1 MPMLHTDDD
10 RHGLWRGLDRG
21 LAAAARVRG
30 VQINLRVVLAML
42 FWLACVIP
50 PAAWAIVGGKLARPA
65 DWRAVARLHT
75 GDEQH
80 CSAVLVGPRVVLTAA
95 HCVADPS
102 HPSEVEFRGVRIRA
116 RMIVSPDYADP
127 FLDGLD
133 LAVGV
138 LERAPVGVT
147 PLPVTDGE
155 EVLRVGDAVTLLGFG
170 CCARGREGGELRLAE
185 SEVLSVG
192 DHFFDIGDPSAPVWD
207 GPGLCYGDSGGPALV
222 LADDGLRVVGV
233 HSQGMS
239 DACIA
244 KEARLDS
251 VNARAF
257 LRSVAAEQ
265 QVAICGVTAQCAPS
279 PDPRIRRR

>member
-10 RHGLWRGLDRG
+10 RHGLWSGLGRR
-21 LAAAARVRG
+21 LAAAATVRG
-30 VQINLRVVLAML
+30 VQINLRVALAML
-42 FWLACVIP
+42 IWLACAIP
-50 PAAWAIVGGKLARPA
+50 PTAWAIVGGKLARPA

-75 GDEQH
+75 RDEQH

-102 HPSEVEFRGVRIRA
+102 HPTEVEFRGVRIRA

-138 LERAPVGVT
+138 LELAPAGVT
-147 PLPVTDGE
+147 PIPVTDGV

-170 CCARGREGGELRLAE
+170 CCSPGREGGELRIAN

-192 DHFFDIGDPSAPVWD
+192 DHFFDTGDPSAPVWE
-207 GPGLCYGDSGGPALV
+207 GPGLCYGDSGGPAL
-222 LADDGLRVVGV
+222 APAAHGLRVVGV
-233 HSQGMS
+233 HSQGVS
-239 DACIA
+239 NACIA

-251 VNARAF
+251 ATARAF
-257 LRSVAAEQ
+257 LRSVAVEQ
-265 QVAICGVTAQCAPS
+265 QVVICGVTSPCAPS